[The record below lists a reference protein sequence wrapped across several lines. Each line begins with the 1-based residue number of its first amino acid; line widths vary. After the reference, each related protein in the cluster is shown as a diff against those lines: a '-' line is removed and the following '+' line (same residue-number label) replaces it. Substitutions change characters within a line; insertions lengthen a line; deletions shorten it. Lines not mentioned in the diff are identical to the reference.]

1 MTIINDVSISHR
13 WDRVGDRGLDPLK
26 KTVDKCKDF
35 NHIYNTGEAES
46 SLLSSFARPKSPA
59 VSMQKYISLDNM
71 EHRNQTYEH
80 SKDNVII
87 PSRILFSLVR
97 NMLEH

>member
-59 VSMQKYISLDNM
+59 VSMQKYISLDKWNTETKLM
-71 EHRNQTYEH
+71 SIQ
-80 SKDNVII
+80 
-87 PSRILFSLVR
+87 RIMSSYLAEYYFLW
-97 NMLEH
+97 